1 MPKGF
6 DQKKMRANNQAVS
19 VQFLVTKS
27 YNGGPTSTFFFIKSS
42 LNDLLK
48 SRVGILQNQQGKRS
62 INTNSLQ
69 LLKRLQQRNVENEA
83 IGDYARV
90 MRSAANKQSPDW
102 SDLGWAWG

>member
-1 MPKGF
+1 MT
-6 DQKKMRANNQAVS
+6 RTIILL
-19 VQFLVTKS
+19 FLIVLTAQIIKCKS
-27 YNGGPTSTFFFIKSS
+27 SHAPTSTFFFIKSS

-48 SRVGILQNQQGKRS
+48 SRVGILQNQEGKRS
-62 INTNSLQ
+62 LNTNSLQ